1 MMINKQVRSILVG
14 AVLAASGL
22 LLTTCSVV
30 FTSTLNGTVVDK
42 DDYENG
48 GSSIDPGVN
57 DVEVYLYFSETDRD
71 IDYDLWKEEDIS
83 PDDAKIKRYEVDTK
97 TGIEPTTGTAGYF
110 SFDSI
115 AWNNLFPEYGNA
127 EDVIEVFFLFQRE
140 SYGVTKEKA
149 TITSDADNTVGPI
162 VLERTEDREI
172 RYGGRLNG
180 LIWFDSGD
188 GAGGAPDG
196 TYNSGEEINGAE
208 IKLYVDRSSD
218 PGSATPDYATY
229 SLTDSSGNSG
239 VFEISEVL
247 WKDTMNAQR
256 YSDVTCYIKAAY
268 PGLGSKNFSFTMY
281 ANTGNFVV
289 IELE

>member
-1 MMINKQVRSILVG
+1 MMRNIKIKVFLVG

-22 LLTTCSVV
+22 LFTACSVV
-30 FTSTLNGTVVDK
+30 FTSSLNGIVVDK

-83 PDDAKIKRYEVDTK
+83 PDEAEIKRYEVDTL
-97 TGIEPTTGTAGYF
+97 TNIEPNTGKSGYF
-110 SFDSI
+110 SFDSV

-140 SYGVTKEKA
+140 SYGITREKA
-149 TITSDADNTVGPI
+149 TVTSDEDKTVGPI

-172 RYGGRLNG
+172 RYGGLLNG
-180 LIWFDSGD
+180 VVWFDYGGD
-188 GAGGAPDG
+188 GYTSG
-196 TYNSGEEINGAE
+196 TDEVNGVE
-208 IKLYVDRSSD
+208 IKLYVDETSD
-218 PGSATPDYATY
+218 PGSETPDYATY
-229 SLTDSSGNSG
+229 SLNDSSGNSG

-247 WKDTMNAQR
+247 WKDTMNAER
-256 YSDVTCYIKAAY
+256 YSEISCYIKASY
-268 PGLGSKNFSFTMY
+268 PGLGSKNFSFSMY
-281 ANTGNFVV
+281 ANTGNFVL

>member
-1 MMINKQVRSILVG
+1 MIVG

-140 SYGVTKEKA
+140 SYGVTKDKA

-180 LIWFDSGD
+180 LVFDDADSNS
-188 GAGGAPDG
+188 
-196 TYNSGEEINGAE
+196 TYDAGEEVTGAE
-208 IKLYVDRSSD
+208 VKLYVKRDSA
-218 PGSATPDYATY
+218 PGSGVTPDYATY
-229 SLTDSSGNSG
+229 SITDSDLGDG
-239 VFEISEVL
+239 VFEITEVI

-256 YSDVTCYIKAAY
+256 YSEITCFIEASTSTVNTRNA
-268 PGLGSKNFSFTMY
+268 LGGPLEFTMY
-281 ANTGNFVV
+281 ANTVNFVA
-289 IELE
+289 IPMR

>member
-1 MMINKQVRSILVG
+1 MMRNKKINILIVG
-14 AVLAASGL
+14 TVLAASGL
-22 LLTTCSVV
+22 LFTACSVV
-30 FTSTLNGTVVDK
+30 FTSSLNGIVVDK

-48 GSSIDPGVN
+48 GSSLDPGVN

-83 PDDAKIKRYEVDTK
+83 PDEAKIKRYEVDTL
-97 TGIEPTTGTAGYF
+97 TSIEPNTGKSGYF
-110 SFDSI
+110 SFDSV

-140 SYGVTKEKA
+140 SYGITREKA
-149 TITSDADNTVGPI
+149 TVTSDEDKTVGPI

-172 RYGGRLNG
+172 RYGGQLNG
-180 LIWFDSGD
+180 LVWFDSG
-188 GAGGAPDG
+188 G
-196 TYNSGEEINGAE
+196 TPGQYDSGEEIDGAE
-208 IKLYVDRSSD
+208 IKIYVDQSSD

-256 YSDVTCYIKAAY
+256 YSEVTCYIKASY
-268 PGLGSKNFSFTMY
+268 SGLGSKNFSFSMY

-289 IELE
+289 IQLE